1 MEDRLWSMK
10 DIANYLSVA
19 HRVAMV
25 YVKGPT
31 FPKPIYLP
39 NGRGGTSHPRWKATE
54 VVQWVESY
62 Q

>member
-1 MEDRLWSMK
+1 MEDRLWSLK

-19 HRVAMV
+19 YGVASV
-25 YVKGPT
+25 YVKGST

-39 NGRGGTSHPRWKATE
+39 NGRGGTSHPRWKASD
-54 VVQWVESY
+54 VIGWVESY